1 MLIMDVRSKVE
12 MGCFPK
18 NGINL
23 LNVEIIGINSLYS
36 QPINNHKNMKMNLVH
51 LTLILVISL
60 FSACKK
66 VEDPKSVAGEPVK
79 INLTAKSSEVIE
91 ASNQFGLKLYRDIA
105 MDEPGNMMISPLS
118 AGAALTMLMNG
129 TKNDTYSQIR
139 DMLGYDADL
148 STEEINE
155 AYQNLVEQLLTAD
168 EKVNL
173 SLANAV
179 FYRERFQV
187 KAPFV
192 ESMRDAFDAE
202 VQGLD
207 FSSPASVDVINQW
220 ASDNTNEKIPKVI
233 NNIDPN
239 IVMFLMNALY
249 FKGDWTTQFSK
260 DATEKRPFI
269 LHDGEV
275 IMVDAMY
282 GEEVVSMV
290 LYEEEYKVIELPFGR
305 KNFSMVIVV
314 PWDSFD
320 TFLDDLTPEVWKG
333 ITDHFDG
340 AVAWGATPLSLPAFS
355 FEFDTKLNDY
365 LKALGM
371 SDAFDADLADL
382 SGISEAQLY
391 VDFVKQNTF
400 VEVNEQGAEAAAVT
414 TIGFGIVS
422 VPEVFM
428 VDRPFVFAIRERTTN
443 TLLFI
448 GKVMNPAE

>member
-1 MLIMDVRSKVE
+1 
-12 MGCFPK
+12 
-18 NGINL
+18 
-23 LNVEIIGINSLYS
+23 
-36 QPINNHKNMKMNLVH
+36 MKMNLLH
-51 LTLILVISL
+51 LTLILVMSL

-105 MDEPGNMMISPLS
+105 MDEPGNIMISPLS
-118 AGAALTMLMNG
+118 ASAALTMLMNG

-155 AYQNLVEQLLTAD
+155 AYQNLVEQLLAAD
-168 EKVNL
+168 ERVNL

-179 FYRERFQV
+179 FYREGFQV
-187 KAPFV
+187 KAPFIAD
-192 ESMRDAFDAE
+192 MQNAFDAE
-202 VQGLD
+202 VQELD
-207 FSSPASVDVINQW
+207 FSQTAAVDAINQW

-233 NNIDPN
+233 DNINPN
-239 IVMFLMNALY
+239 MVMFLMNALY
-249 FKGDWTTQFSK
+249 FKGDWTTQFNK
-260 DATEKRPFI
+260 DATAKRPFT
-269 LHDGEV
+269 LHDGEE

-282 GEEVVSMV
+282 EDEVVSMV
-290 LYEEEYKVIELPFGR
+290 LYEDEYKVIELPFGR
-305 KNFSMVIVV
+305 KNFSMVVVV

-333 ITDHFDG
+333 ITDHFDN
-340 AVAWGATPLSLPAFS
+340 VVSWTVTPVLMPKFS
-355 FEFDTKLNDY
+355 FEFDKKLNDY
-365 LKALGM
+365 LKTLGM
-371 SDAFDADLADL
+371 SDAFDAGLADL
-382 SGISEAQLY
+382 SGISDEQLY

-414 TIGFGIVS
+414 TIGIIRTS
-422 VPEVFM
+422 VPAVFM

>member
-1 MLIMDVRSKVE
+1 
-12 MGCFPK
+12 
-18 NGINL
+18 
-23 LNVEIIGINSLYS
+23 
-36 QPINNHKNMKMNLVH
+36 MKMKLVH
-51 LTLILVISL
+51 LTLILVMSL

-66 VEDPKSVAGEPVK
+66 VEDSKSVAEEPVK

-139 DMLGYDADL
+139 EMLGYDADL

-155 AYQNLVEQLLTAD
+155 AYQKLVEQLLAAD
-168 EKVNL
+168 DRVNL

-179 FYRERFQV
+179 FYREGFQV
-187 KAPFV
+187 KAPFI
-192 ESMRDAFDAE
+192 SGMQNAFDAE
-202 VQGLD
+202 VQELD
-207 FSSPASVDVINQW
+207 FSQTAAVDAINQW

-233 NNIDPN
+233 GNINPYL
-239 IVMFLMNALY
+239 VMFLMNALY

-282 GEEVVSMV
+282 REEVVSMV

-340 AVAWGATPLSLPAFS
+340 TVAWGATPLSLPAFS
-355 FEFDTKLNDY
+355 FEFDTELNDY

-382 SGISEAQLY
+382 SGISDAQLY

-414 TIGFGIVS
+414 TIGIGIIS
-422 VPEVFM
+422 VPEDFM